1 MGKMSSAAR
10 SDGREADFTAY
21 VHARQESLLRFAFLV
36 TADPEAAKDLVQSA
50 LTKAYLRWD
59 RISSLGAPDAYL
71 RRIIVNEHTSWWRA
85 AWRHREVTS
94 TPLVEVSTHPSSEQS
109 PRDAELWAHIVAL
122 SPMQRA
128 IVVLRFYEDL
138 TEAQTADVL
147 GCSVGTVK
155 THSSRAM
162 ERLRTRL
169 KEAPA

>member
-1 MGKMSSAAR
+1 MGKMSAAR
-10 SDGREADFTAY
+10 GDGPQADFTAY

-36 TADPEAAKDLVQSA
+36 TADVESAKDLVQSA

-59 RISSLGAPDAYL
+59 RISTLDAPDAYV
-71 RRIIVNEHTSWWRA
+71 RRIIVNAHTSWWRA
-85 AWRHREVTS
+85 AWRRREVTS
-94 TPLVEVSTHPSSEQS
+94 TPLVEVSTTPAGEQS
-109 PRDAELWAHIVAL
+109 PHDAELWAHIVAL

-138 TEAQTADVL
+138 TEAQTAEVL
-147 GCSVGTVK
+147 GCTIGTVK

-162 ERLRTRL
+162 ERLRGRL